1 MRFPYSYLYHIK
13 FNVTSTNKLLNVQS
27 YLFGKILVASA
38 STVKVK
44 CMMSGCSVGEN
55 ELSYSDLVNKSEIQS
70 IVQGISLFQELSD
83 FYNNNFLLNACDTA
97 FDKTANSTL
106 YENCSNDVL
115 IQSANNTDSLLKLID
130 ETVENIYKEQEMKEG
145 KNVTYPP
152 DGGTIQPFTSQ
163 MLYNTSSFKELETV
177 FYKYITPVSE
187 NFAKVISSSLNSFLD
202 NKRIMIIILICI
214 LGILIVVM
222 CGYIGIFFVEK
233 LIHLLSVSR
242 CILKIIPTSVINSN
256 EDLEKW
262 I

>member
-1 MRFPYSYLYHIK
+1 
-13 FNVTSTNKLLNVQS
+13 
-27 YLFGKILVASA
+27 
-38 STVKVK
+38 
-44 CMMSGCSVGEN
+44 MSQCSVEGN

-106 YENCSNDVL
+106 YEDCSGDVL
-115 IQSANNTDSLLKLID
+115 IQSANNTDSLLKLVD
-130 ETVENIYKEQEMKEG
+130 ETVENIYKEQEMKQG
-145 KNVTYPP
+145 KQVTYN
-152 DGGTIQPFTSQ
+152 GTHDKTFTPQ
-163 MLYNTSSFKELETV
+163 MLYNTSSFFDLETV
-177 FYKYITPVSE
+177 FYKYITPVSD

-202 NKRIMIIILICI
+202 NKSIMIIILICI
-214 LGILIVVM
+214 LGILIVAM

-262 I
+262 IEDKY